1 MKIGHFEFKEP
12 VPDIKESHVL
22 AVLRPWIDVGGV
34 GTLSLSRLERHLRAK
49 EIGRL
54 ESPGRF
60 YDFTRYRP
68 RSLMN
73 EGKREFNV
81 PNTIIRHAKMSEG
94 PDLLLV
100 HLLEPHLYG
109 EEYVETML
117 EVFEY
122 LGVKKYSLV
131 GAMYDM
137 VPHTRPLIVSGVG
150 VGSSIDEEN
159 LRMNVKT
166 SNYEGPTTI
175 TYLIGQGAAKKGM
188 DTRIYVVHLPQYF
201 QVEEDLSGTA
211 RLVEILC
218 RQYNLPDRLI
228 ESDRGKDQYQ
238 SLQKMFEEESEV
250 SNLLQRLEEKY
261 DKDNQESEISLGPL
275 SQDIEEFLKSFDEGL
290 SS

>member
-1 MKIGHFEFKEP
+1 
-12 VPDIKESHVL
+12 
-22 AVLRPWIDVGGV
+22 WIDVGGV
-34 GTLSLSRLERHLRAK
+34 GTLTLSRLERHLRAT

-54 ESPGRF
+54 SSPGRF

-81 PNTIIRHAKMSEG
+81 PNTIIRHAEMAEG

-117 EVFEY
+117 EVFEH
-122 LGVKKYSLV
+122 LGVKKYSLI

-137 VPHTRPLIVSGVG
+137 VPHTRPLILSGCGVG
-150 VGSSIDEEN
+150 LGADEEN
-159 LRMNVKT
+159 ANMNVKS

-175 TYLIGQGAAKKGM
+175 TYLIGQGVAKKGI

-201 QVEEDLSGTA
+201 QVEEDLYGTS
-211 RLVEILC
+211 RLMEIMC
-218 RQYNLPDRLI
+218 RLYSLPDRLI
-228 ESDRGKDQYQ
+228 ESDRGRDQYE

-250 SNLLQRLEEKY
+250 SNLLLRLEEKY
-261 DKDNQESEISLGPL
+261 DKDNQESDISLGPL
-275 SQDIEEFLKSFDEGL
+275 SQDIEEFLRGLDEEP
-290 SS
+290 

>member
-1 MKIGHFEFKEP
+1 MKIGHFEFNEP
-12 VPDIKESHVL
+12 IPDIKESHVL
-22 AVLRPWIDVGGV
+22 AVLRPWIDVGSV

-81 PNTIIRHAKMSEG
+81 PNTIIRHAQMSEG

-122 LGVKKYSLV
+122 LGVKKYSLI

-150 VGSSIDEEN
+150 VGSSVDEEN
-159 LRMNVKT
+159 LYMNVKT
-166 SNYEGPTTI
+166 SNYEGPTSI
-175 TYLIGQGAAKKGM
+175 TYLIGQGAAKKGL

-218 RQYNLPDRLI
+218 RLYNLPDRLI

-250 SNLLQRLEEKY
+250 SSLLQRLEEKY
-261 DKDNQESEISLGPL
+261 DQDNQESEISLGPL
-275 SQDIEEFLKSFDEGL
+275 SQDIEEFLKGFDEDL

>member
-1 MKIGHFEFKEP
+1 MKIGHFEFNEP

-81 PNTIIRHAKMSEG
+81 PNTIIRHAQMSEG

>member
-1 MKIGHFEFKEP
+1 MKIGHFEFSEP
-12 VPDIKESHVL
+12 IPDIKESHVL

-81 PNTIIRHAKMSEG
+81 PNTIIRHAQMSEG

>member
-1 MKIGHFEFKEP
+1 MKIGHFEFNEP

-81 PNTIIRHAKMSEG
+81 PNTIIRHAQMSEG

-250 SNLLQRLEEKY
+250 SNLLLRLEEKY

>member
-1 MKIGHFEFKEP
+1 MKIGHFEFSEP

-81 PNTIIRHAKMSEG
+81 PNTIIRHAQMSEG

-159 LRMNVKT
+159 QRMNVKT

>member
-1 MKIGHFEFKEP
+1 MKIGHFEFSEP

-81 PNTIIRHAKMSEG
+81 PNTIIRHAQMSEG

-100 HLLEPHLYG
+100 HLLEHHLYG

-159 LRMNVKT
+159 QRMNVKT

>member
-1 MKIGHFEFKEP
+1 MKIGHFEFNEP

-81 PNTIIRHAKMSEG
+81 PNTIIRHAQMSEG

-175 TYLIGQGAAKKGM
+175 TYLIGQGAAKKGI

>member
-1 MKIGHFEFKEP
+1 MKIGHFEFNEP

-81 PNTIIRHAKMSEG
+81 PNTIIRHAQMSEG
-94 PDLLLV
+94 PDILLV

>member
-1 MKIGHFEFKEP
+1 MKIGHFEFNEP
-12 VPDIKESHVL
+12 IPDIKESHVL

-81 PNTIIRHAKMSEG
+81 PNTIIRHAQMSEG

-122 LGVKKYSLV
+122 LGVKKYSLI

-150 VGSSIDEEN
+150 VGSSVDEEN
-159 LRMNVKT
+159 LYMNVKT

-175 TYLIGQGAAKKGM
+175 TYLIGQGAAKKGL

-218 RQYNLPDRLI
+218 RLYNLPDRLI

-250 SNLLQRLEEKY
+250 SSLLQRLEKKY
-261 DKDNQESEISLGPL
+261 DQDNQESEISLGPL
-275 SQDIEEFLKSFDEGL
+275 SQDIEEFLKGFDEDL

>member
-1 MKIGHFEFKEP
+1 MKIGHFEFSKP
-12 VPDIKESHVL
+12 APDIKESHVL

-81 PNTIIRHAKMSEG
+81 PNTIIRHAQMSEG

-250 SNLLQRLEEKY
+250 SNLLLRLEEKY

>member
-1 MKIGHFEFKEP
+1 MKIGHFEFSEP
-12 VPDIKESHVL
+12 ISNIKESHVI

-34 GTLSLSRLERHLRAK
+34 GTLTLSRLERHLRAK

-54 ESPGRF
+54 SSPGRF

-81 PNTIIRHAKMSEG
+81 PNTIIRHAEMPEG

-117 EVFEY
+117 EVFEH
-122 LGVKKYSLV
+122 LGVKKYSLI

-150 VGSSIDEEN
+150 VGLGADEEN
-159 LRMNVKT
+159 SNMNVKS

-175 TYLIGQGAAKKGM
+175 TYLIGQGVAKRGL

-201 QVEEDLSGTA
+201 QVEEDLSGTS
-211 RLVEILC
+211 RLMEILC
-218 RQYNLPDRLI
+218 RLYNLPDRLI
-228 ESDRGKDQYQ
+228 ESDRGRDQYE

-250 SNLLQRLEEKY
+250 SSLLLRLEEKY
-261 DKDNQESEISLGPL
+261 DKDNQESDISLGPL
-275 SQDIEEFLKSFDEGL
+275 SQDIEEFLRGLDEGA
-290 SS
+290 S

>member
-1 MKIGHFEFKEP
+1 MKIGHFEFSEP
-12 VPDIKESHVL
+12 IPDIKESHVL

-81 PNTIIRHAKMSEG
+81 PNTIIRYAQMSEG

>member
-1 MKIGHFEFKEP
+1 MKIGQFEFSEP

-81 PNTIIRHAKMSEG
+81 PNTIIRHAQMSEG

-250 SNLLQRLEEKY
+250 SNLLLRLEEKY

>member
-1 MKIGHFEFKEP
+1 MKIGHFEFNEP
-12 VPDIKESHVL
+12 IPDIKESHVI

-34 GTLSLSRLERHLRAK
+34 GTLTLSRLERHLRAT

-54 ESPGRF
+54 SSPGRF

-81 PNTIIRHAKMSEG
+81 PNTIIRHAEMAEG

-122 LGVKKYSLV
+122 LGVKKYSLI

-150 VGSSIDEEN
+150 VGLGADEEN
-159 LRMNVKT
+159 ANMNVKS

-175 TYLIGQGAAKKGM
+175 TYLIGQGVAKKGI

-201 QVEEDLSGTA
+201 QVEEDLYGTS
-211 RLVEILC
+211 RLMEIMC
-218 RQYNLPDRLI
+218 RLYRLPDRLI
-228 ESDRGKDQYQ
+228 ESDRGRDQYE

-250 SNLLQRLEEKY
+250 SNLLLRLEEKY
-261 DKDNQESEISLGPL
+261 DKDNQESDISLGPL
-275 SQDIEEFLKSFDEGL
+275 SQDIEEFLRGLDEEP
-290 SS
+290 

>member
-1 MKIGHFEFKEP
+1 MKIGHFEFNEP
-12 VPDIKESHVL
+12 IPDIKESHVL

-81 PNTIIRHAKMSEG
+81 PNTIIRHAEMSEG

-122 LGVKKYSLV
+122 LGVKKYSLI

-150 VGSSIDEEN
+150 VGSSVDEEN
-159 LRMNVKT
+159 LYMNVKT

-175 TYLIGQGAAKKGM
+175 TYLIGQGAAKKGL

-218 RQYNLPDRLI
+218 RLYNLPDRLI
-228 ESDRGKDQYQ
+228 ESDRGKNQYQ

-250 SNLLQRLEEKY
+250 SSLLQRLEEKY
-261 DKDNQESEISLGPL
+261 DQDNQESEISLGPL
-275 SQDIEEFLKSFDEGL
+275 SQDIEEFLKGFDEDL

>member
-1 MKIGHFEFKEP
+1 MKIGHFEFNEP

-81 PNTIIRHAKMSEG
+81 PNTIIRHAQMSEG

-238 SLQKMFEEESEV
+238 SLRKMFEEESEV

>member
-1 MKIGHFEFKEP
+1 MKIGHFEFNEP

-81 PNTIIRHAKMSEG
+81 PNTIIRHAQMPEG

-250 SNLLQRLEEKY
+250 SNLLLRLEEKY

>member
-1 MKIGHFEFKEP
+1 MKIGHFEFNEP
-12 VPDIKESHVL
+12 IPDIKESHVL

-81 PNTIIRHAKMSEG
+81 PNTIIRHAQMSEG

>member
-1 MKIGHFEFKEP
+1 MKIGHFEFNEP

-68 RSLMN
+68 RSFMI

-81 PNTIIRHAKMSEG
+81 PITIIRHAQMSEG

-159 LRMNVKT
+159 QRMNVKT

>member
-1 MKIGHFEFKEP
+1 MKIGHFEFNEP
-12 VPDIKESHVL
+12 IPDIKESHVL

-81 PNTIIRHAKMSEG
+81 PNTIIRHAQMSEG

-122 LGVKKYSLV
+122 LGVKKYSLI

-150 VGSSIDEEN
+150 VGSSVDEEN
-159 LRMNVKT
+159 LYMNVKT

-175 TYLIGQGAAKKGM
+175 TYLIGQGAAKKGL

-218 RQYNLPDRLI
+218 RLYNLPDRLI
-228 ESDRGKDQYQ
+228 ESDRGKNQYQ

-250 SNLLQRLEEKY
+250 SSLLQRLEEKY
-261 DKDNQESEISLGPL
+261 DQDNQESEISLGPL
-275 SQDIEEFLKSFDEGL
+275 SQDIEEFLKGFDEDL

>member
-1 MKIGHFEFKEP
+1 MKIGHFEFNEP
-12 VPDIKESHVL
+12 IPDIKESHVI

-34 GTLSLSRLERHLRAK
+34 GTLTLSRLERHLRAR

-54 ESPGRF
+54 SSPGRF

-81 PNTIIRHAKMSEG
+81 PNTIIRHAEMAEG

-122 LGVKKYSLV
+122 LGVKKYSLI

-150 VGSSIDEEN
+150 VGLGADEEN
-159 LRMNVKT
+159 SNMNVKA

-175 TYLIGQGAAKKGM
+175 TYLIGQGIAKKGI

-201 QVEEDLSGTA
+201 QVEEDLSGTS
-211 RLVEILC
+211 RLMEILC
-218 RQYNLPDRLI
+218 RLYSLPDRLI
-228 ESDRGKDQYQ
+228 ESDRGRDQYE

-250 SNLLQRLEEKY
+250 SSLLLRLEEKY
-261 DKDNQESEISLGPL
+261 DKDNEQSDISLGPL
-275 SQDIEEFLKSFDEGL
+275 SQDIEEFLRGLDEGP

>member
-1 MKIGHFEFKEP
+1 MKIGLFEFNEP
-12 VPDIKESHVL
+12 IPDIKESHVL

-81 PNTIIRHAKMSEG
+81 PNTIIRHAQMSEG

-122 LGVKKYSLV
+122 LGVKKYSLI

-150 VGSSIDEEN
+150 VGSSVDEEN
-159 LRMNVKT
+159 LYMNVKT
-166 SNYEGPTTI
+166 SNYEGPTAI
-175 TYLIGQGAAKKGM
+175 TYLIGQSAAKKGL

-218 RQYNLPDRLI
+218 RLYNLPDRLI

-238 SLQKMFEEESEV
+238 SLQKRFEEESEV
-250 SNLLQRLEEKY
+250 SSLLQRLEEKY
-261 DKDNQESEISLGPL
+261 AQDNQASEISLGPL
-275 SQDIEEFLKSFDEGL
+275 SQDIEEFLKGFDEDL

>member
-1 MKIGHFEFKEP
+1 MKIGQFEFSEP

-81 PNTIIRHAKMSEG
+81 PNTIIRHAQMSEG

>member
-1 MKIGHFEFKEP
+1 MKIGHFEFNEP
-12 VPDIKESHVL
+12 IPDIKESHVL

-81 PNTIIRHAKMSEG
+81 PNTIIRYAQMSEG

>member
-1 MKIGHFEFKEP
+1 MKIGHFEFNEP

-81 PNTIIRHAKMSEG
+81 PNTIIRHAQMPEG

>member
-1 MKIGHFEFKEP
+1 MKVGHFEFNEP

-22 AVLRPWIDVGGV
+22 AVLKPWIDVGGV

-81 PNTIIRHAKMSEG
+81 PNTIIRHAQMSEG

-175 TYLIGQGAAKKGM
+175 TYLIGQGAAKKGI

>member
-1 MKIGHFEFKEP
+1 MKIGHFEFNEP
-12 VPDIKESHVL
+12 IPDIKESHVL
-22 AVLRPWIDVGGV
+22 AVLRPWIDVGSV

-81 PNTIIRHAKMSEG
+81 PNTIIRHAQMSEG

-122 LGVKKYSLV
+122 LGVKKYSLI

-150 VGSSIDEEN
+150 VGSSVDEEN
-159 LRMNVKT
+159 LYMNVKT

-175 TYLIGQGAAKKGM
+175 TYLIGQSAAKKGL

-201 QVEEDLSGTA
+201 QVEEDLTGTA

-218 RQYNLPDRLI
+218 RLYNLPDRLI

-250 SNLLQRLEEKY
+250 SSLLQRLEEKY
-261 DKDNQESEISLGPL
+261 DQDNQESEISLGPL
-275 SQDIEEFLKSFDEGL
+275 SQDIEEFLKGFDEDL

>member
-1 MKIGHFEFKEP
+1 MKIGHFEFNEP
-12 VPDIKESHVL
+12 IPDIKESHVL

-81 PNTIIRHAKMSEG
+81 PNTIIRHAQMSEG

-122 LGVKKYSLV
+122 LGVKKYSLI

-150 VGSSIDEEN
+150 VGSSVDEEN
-159 LRMNVKT
+159 LYMNVKT

-175 TYLIGQGAAKKGM
+175 TYLIGQGAAKKGL

-218 RQYNLPDRLI
+218 RLYNLPDRLI
-228 ESDRGKDQYQ
+228 ESDRGKNQYQ

-250 SNLLQRLEEKY
+250 SSLLQRLEEKY
-261 DKDNQESEISLGPL
+261 DQDSQESEISLGPL
-275 SQDIEEFLKSFDEGL
+275 SQDIEEFLKGFDEDL

>member
-1 MKIGHFEFKEP
+1 MKIGHFEFNEP
-12 VPDIKESHVL
+12 IPDIKESHVL

-81 PNTIIRHAKMSEG
+81 PNTIIRHAQMSEG

-122 LGVKKYSLV
+122 LGVKKYSLI

-150 VGSSIDEEN
+150 VGSSVDEEN
-159 LRMNVKT
+159 LYMNVKT

-175 TYLIGQGAAKKGM
+175 TYLIGQGAAKKGL

-218 RQYNLPDRLI
+218 RLYNLPDRLI

-238 SLQKMFEEESEV
+238 SLQKRFEEESEV
-250 SNLLQRLEEKY
+250 SSLLQRLEEKY
-261 DKDNQESEISLGPL
+261 DQDNQESEISLGPL
-275 SQDIEEFLKSFDEGL
+275 SQDIEEFLKGFDEDL

>member
-1 MKIGHFEFKEP
+1 MKIGHFEFNEP

-81 PNTIIRHAKMSEG
+81 PNTIIRHAQMSEG

-159 LRMNVKT
+159 LSMNVKT

>member
-1 MKIGHFEFKEP
+1 MKIGHFEFNEP
-12 VPDIKESHVL
+12 IPDIKESHVL

-81 PNTIIRHAKMSEG
+81 PNTIIRHAEMSEG

-122 LGVKKYSLV
+122 LGVKKYSLI

-150 VGSSIDEEN
+150 VGSSVDEEN
-159 LRMNVKT
+159 LYMNVKT

-175 TYLIGQGAAKKGM
+175 TYLIGQGAAKKGL

-228 ESDRGKDQYQ
+228 ESDRGKNQYQ

-250 SNLLQRLEEKY
+250 SSLLQRLEEKY
-261 DKDNQESEISLGPL
+261 DQDNQESEISLGPL
-275 SQDIEEFLKSFDEGL
+275 SQDIEEFLKGFDENL

>member
-1 MKIGHFEFKEP
+1 MKIGHFEFNEP

-34 GTLSLSRLERHLRAK
+34 GTLRLSRLERHLRAK

-81 PNTIIRHAKMSEG
+81 PNTIIRHAQMSEG

-159 LRMNVKT
+159 QRMNVKT

>member
-1 MKIGHFEFKEP
+1 MKIGHFEFNESI
-12 VPDIKESHVL
+12 PDIKESHVI

-34 GTLSLSRLERHLRAK
+34 GTLTLSRLERHLRAT

-54 ESPGRF
+54 SSPGRF
-60 YDFTRYRP
+60 YDFTRDRP

-81 PNTIIRHAKMSEG
+81 PNTIIRHAEMAEG

-122 LGVKKYSLV
+122 LGVKKYSLI

-150 VGSSIDEEN
+150 VGLGADEEN
-159 LRMNVKT
+159 SNMNVKS

-175 TYLIGQGAAKKGM
+175 TYLIGQGVAKKGI

-201 QVEEDLSGTA
+201 QVEEDLSGTS
-211 RLVEILC
+211 RLMEILC
-218 RQYNLPDRLI
+218 RLCSLPDRLI
-228 ESDRGKDQYQ
+228 ESDRGKDQYE

-250 SNLLQRLEEKY
+250 SSLLLRLEEKY
-261 DKDNQESEISLGPL
+261 DKDNEQSDISLGPL
-275 SQDIEEFLKSFDEGL
+275 SQDIEEFLRGLDEGQ